1 MVVVGDQK
9 VLVGNLM
16 MEIVM
21 RIMMHNLMDRV
32 VRHQIMMGL
41 MMDNLTRELYNGLS
55 DFLYHNFIW
64 IDIYLRA

>member
-41 MMDNLTRELYNGLS
+41 MMDDLTRELYNGLS
-55 DFLYHNFIW
+55 LLYHNFIW
-64 IDIYLRA
+64 IDNYLRA